1 MAKFKCDGAAMKSVW
16 EDVEKIRETLES
28 AYALGE
34 DVLGNIQ
41 GKNGWTGEAQKT
53 MEAFMDL
60 LLQYHGALGKGNDSP
75 EIGRASCR
83 ERV

>member
-16 EDVEKIRETLES
+16 EDAEKIRKTLES

-41 GKNGWTGEAQKT
+41 GKNGWTGGI
-53 MEAFMDL
+53 L
-60 LLQYHGALGKGNDSP
+60 RCS
-75 EIGRASCR
+75 RAGG
-83 ERV
+83 